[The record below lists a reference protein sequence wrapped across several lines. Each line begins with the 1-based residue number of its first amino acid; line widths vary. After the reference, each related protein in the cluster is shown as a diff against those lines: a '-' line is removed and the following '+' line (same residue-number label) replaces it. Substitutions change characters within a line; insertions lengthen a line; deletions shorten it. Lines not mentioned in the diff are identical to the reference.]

1 MVGAFYYMRIVRLM
15 YFDEPTESFDTPI
28 GREMTAILLTTSVAI
43 TLFFVVLNP
52 VLHGAQA
59 AAAVLF
65 AG

>member
-1 MVGAFYYMRIVRLM
+1 MRIVRLM
-15 YFDEPTESFDTPI
+15 YFDEPAESFDTPI

-43 TLFFVVLNP
+43 TLFFVALNP
-52 VLHGAQA
+52 VLHSAQS